1 MILPEVI
8 ISQNRFPGIRAQRQ
22 YDGRNNRIDRQ
33 TGMTVNVLTTMALT
47 FVIASVGVWVLAGGS
62 TNQAIVGGV
71 LAMAAGFINLLR
83 RPPEEPKR
91 CE

>member
-8 ISQNRFPGIRAQRQ
+8 IGQNRFPGIRRPRE
-22 YDGRNNRIDRQ
+22 YDGKNSRNDRQ
-33 TGMTVNVLTTMALT
+33 TGMTVNVLTTMAVT
-47 FVIASVGVWVLAGGS
+47 FIVASAGVLVLASGS
-62 TNQAIVGGV
+62 TNQAIVGGI

-83 RPPEEPKR
+83 RPPEEAKG